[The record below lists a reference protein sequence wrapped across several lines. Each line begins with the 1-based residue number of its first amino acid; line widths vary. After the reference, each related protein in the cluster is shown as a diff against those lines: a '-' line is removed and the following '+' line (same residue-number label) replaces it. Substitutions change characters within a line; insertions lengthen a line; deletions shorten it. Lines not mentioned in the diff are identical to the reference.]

1 MSRRGGPPG
10 LLVSMTLLGLGAIA
24 AFIVGA
30 AIIGEDF
37 AIPAMIAAAVVSA
50 IALRGPVGKALAERI
65 RGDELAAG
73 GMDEEE
79 LHLLRSHMERM
90 EDRVLEL
97 EERHDFTERLLAR
110 RSLDAEDM
118 GRERG

>member
-1 MSRRGGPPG
+1 MSRRGGSPG
-10 LLVSMTLLGLGAIA
+10 VLVAFTVLGLGTIA

-30 AIIGEDF
+30 ATIGEDF

-50 IALRGPVGKALAERI
+50 IALRGPVGRALAERI

-73 GMDEEE
+73 GAAEEE
-79 LHLLRSHMERM
+79 LHVLQTHLERM

-110 RSLDAEDM
+110 RSLESQDLE
-118 GRERG
+118 REQG